1 MRGPMSGPTGQVV
14 EFGDRALLV
23 ETDDVGA
30 AHELADALADR
41 MADGDAP
48 GGIDDVAV
56 GFASVV
62 VILDPD
68 PELADQDAVASWLAR
83 VTEGA
88 RSGGR
93 RRRSGRRRRTHI
105 LPVVFDGPDLDEV
118 AAAVGNPVHR
128 VVDLV
133 VAADLEVSFV
143 GFAPG
148 FPYLTGLPGPLAD
161 LPRRPTPRT
170 SVPAGSLAVAA
181 GFAAVYPRST
191 PGGWHLLGRT
201 AVTLFDPDVPP
212 HSRMAPGD
220 HVRIT
225 VVGPDDVPLA
235 VDDIER
241 PALDAGDGPCLEV
254 LEAGLMTTVQD
265 NGRRGCTHLGVPAA
279 GAADPRSLTLVN
291 LLLGNRPGGAALE
304 CTASGPTLRVG
315 GDGYLAAVGVAPGSV
330 EVTVDGHP
338 VPDCTVLPVTDGQV
352 VCIGRVRRGL
362 RAYLGVTGGLT
373 TPTLFGSRSSDS
385 LAGLGPGP
393 LRVGDRLGR
402 GPGGRPRGRLAPPA
416 AAAPDGTA
424 TLRVLRGP
432 HGSPSP
438 GLTTTRWQVGRDIDR
453 IGVRLEPVE
462 RSRLDT
468 GGPRASLPMVTGAV
482 QVPPDGRP
490 IILLPDHATVGGYPV
505 VACVVAADLA
515 LLGQLAPGDAVHFV
529 EVDRS
534 TAARS
539 AGAERGDRAARVT
552 GWFPTVAGT

>member
-1 MRGPMSGPTGQVV
+1 MSDPKGRVV
-14 EFGDRALLV
+14 AFGDRALLV
-23 ETDDVGA
+23 DTGDVGG
-30 AHELADALADR
+30 AHDLADVLADH
-41 MADGDAP
+41 MAAGDAP

-56 GFASVV
+56 GYASVLV
-62 VILDPD
+62 VLDPD
-68 PELADQDAVASWLAR
+68 PGQADQDAVASWLAR
-83 VTEGA
+83 ATEGA

-93 RRRSGRRRRTHI
+93 RRRGGRRGRTHI

-118 AAAVGNPVHR
+118 AAALGHPVQR

-161 LPRRPTPRT
+161 LPRRPTPRI

-181 GFAAVYPRST
+181 GFASVYPRST

-201 AVTLFDPDVPP
+201 SATLFDADVPP
-212 HSRMAPGD
+212 HSLMAPGD
-220 HVRIT
+220 RVRIA
-225 VVGPDDVPLA
+225 VAGPDDVPRSLDD
-235 VDDIER
+235 VDR
-241 PALDAGDGPCLEV
+241 PPLDADDGRCLEV
-254 LEAGLMTTVQD
+254 LEPGLMTTVQD
-265 NGRRGCTHLGVPAA
+265 SGRRGCAHLGVPTA
-279 GAADPRSLTLVN
+279 GAADPRSLALVN
-291 LLLGNRPGGAALE
+291 LLLGNAPGSAALE
-304 CTASGPTLRVG
+304 CTAAGPTLRME
-315 GDGYLAAVGVAPGSV
+315 GDGHLAVVGVAPGSV

-352 VCIGRVRRGL
+352 VCVGRVRRGL

-373 TPTLFGSRSSDS
+373 TPVLFGSRSSDRLS
-385 LAGLGPGP
+385 GLGPGP

-402 GPGGRPRGRLAPPA
+402 GTGGRPRGRLTAPA
-416 AAAPDGTA
+416 ASAPDGTA
-424 TLRVLRGP
+424 TLRVLPGP
-432 HGSPSP
+432 HGSPAA
-438 GLTTTRWQVGRDIDR
+438 GLTTTRWRVGPDIDR
-453 IGVRLEPVE
+453 IGVRLEPAD
-462 RSRLDT
+462 RSRLDG

-515 LLGQLAPGDAVHFV
+515 LLGQLAPGDAVAFA

-539 AGAERGDRAARVT
+539 ARAGRLDLDARVT

>member
-1 MRGPMSGPTGQVV
+1 MSDPNSGPRWRVI

-23 ETDDVGA
+23 ETGDVGA
-30 AHELADALADR
+30 AHQLANEVADR
-41 MADGDAP
+41 MAAGDAP
-48 GGIDDVAV
+48 GGVDDVAV

-62 VILDPD
+62 VVLDPD
-68 PELADQDAVASWLAR
+68 PEQADQDAVASWLAR

-93 RRRSGRRRRTHI
+93 RRRSRRSRRTHI
-105 LPVVFDGPDLDEV
+105 LPVVFDGPDLGEV
-118 AAAVGNPVHR
+118 AAAVGNPIHR

-133 VAADLEVSFV
+133 VAADLEVAFV

-148 FPYLTGLPGPLAD
+148 FPYLTGLPAPLAE

-212 HSRMAPGD
+212 HNRMAPGD
-220 HVRIT
+220 RVRIT
-225 VVGPDDVPLA
+225 VVGPDEVPPV
-235 VDDIER
+235 VDDVDR
-241 PALDAGDGPCLEV
+241 PALDAGDGQCLEV
-254 LEAGLMTTVQD
+254 LEPGLMTTVQD

-291 LLLGNRPGGAALE
+291 LLLGNPPGSAALE

-315 GDGYLAAVGVAPGSV
+315 GDGYLAVVGVAPGSV

-373 TPTLFGSRSSDS
+373 TPILFGSQSSDS

-402 GPGGRPRGRLAPPA
+402 GTGGRPRGSLAPPA
-416 AAAPDGTA
+416 IVVPDGTA
-424 TLRVLRGP
+424 TLRVLPGP

-438 GLTTTRWQVGRDIDR
+438 GLRTTRWQVGPDIDR
-453 IGVRLEPVE
+453 IGVRLEPVG
-462 RSRLDT
+462 RSRLDA

-505 VACVVAADLA
+505 VACVVAAGLA
-515 LLGQLAPGDAVHFV
+515 LLGQLGPGDAVAFV

-534 TAARS
+534 TASRS
-539 AGAERGDRAARVT
+539 ARAERLDRDARVM